1 VFQEFNQQ
9 GGYMDPAMQ
18 QLGIQLGEVAARN
31 GAAGIADRIRTRKA
45 RKQDK
50 ETIADLEEIVNELVS
65 DKSELVRIAQ
75 SFEQE
80 LVSQKI
86 SDADI
91 AYIVDNIIP
100 VLEQVMRAGSE
111 GGEQSQVQEQLD
123 LIRPILSAETVTIM
137 QLIGFNYQKAIGE
150 PLTTLVSNLIA
161 SISGGDPA
169 MNQEIQRLALE
180 GQNNLIKLAQD
191 PKATARFNQLGS

>member
-1 VFQEFNQQ
+1 
-9 GGYMDPAMQ
+9 MDPAMQ